1 MSGSRATYFRRPF
14 ASWLLLLLM
23 SALVG
28 CKVGPNYAPPTP
40 HVPETW
46 SQETPPEIQ
55 LAPQYDLMDTSWW
68 TVFRDPALDS
78 LIFEAANTNLDLVRT
93 GRPDCRITLPAGAGE
108 RRSFSAARRDRFV
121 QPRAD
126 QQ

>member
-1 MSGSRATYFRRPF
+1 
-14 ASWLLLLLM
+14 M

-28 CKVGPNYAPPTP
+28 CKVGPNYAPPMP

-78 LIFEAANTNLDLVRT
+78 LIFEAANSNLDLVRT
-93 GRPDCRITLPAGAGE
+93 GVRIAESRYQRALVSGDLFPRVDGTG
-108 RRSFSAARRDRFV
+108 FV